1 MRNVPPGTRTMF
13 LGRVDDPTALVI
25 VPSGCRRIVP
35 GPSGASQ
42 TGPHDV
48 RRVGDTGRS
57 RGSGSRFAPRMMG
70 AVDAQAAQS
79 LLALDEGAGPGLRGV
94 DANALFEEL
103 ERRYPDLLAAIQWF
117 LDNGR
122 IDDARRLA
130 IALAPVWMARKRL
143 DEGLEWF
150 DKVLGPDGGND
161 AIRGNACFQA
171 GLLAFWPGYDERASE
186 FHHQAL
192 TIGRRT
198 GDATVTAQALTGL
211 ARLAL
216 RSGNASDIK
225 EARWLCREAMTI
237 TEGTPDTVARSNA
250 MHVLA
255 VAAQMAGDF
264 EEARDLMNKRIALAR
279 ETGNLATVSS
289 EAGNLSMVER
299 QLGNLDD
306 AEALAREAL
315 EIDQRR
321 GDHWA
326 MPYKVSGLAAVATD
340 RGEWDRAATLVGAA
354 EAMMQRDG
362 AAWPPDERP
371 HYERML
377 VRLPRALGEEEFER
391 FRSVGRAMSN
401 EEAIDFAL
409 GTPAPG

>member
-1 MRNVPPGTRTMF
+1 MMR
-13 LGRVDDPTALVI
+13 I
-25 VPSGCRRIVP
+25 
-35 GPSGASQ
+35 
-42 TGPHDV
+42 
-48 RRVGDTGRS
+48 
-57 RGSGSRFAPRMMG
+57 
-70 AVDAQAAQS
+70 VDAQAAES
-79 LLALDEGAGPGLRGV
+79 LLAFAEGAGPGLRGA

-103 ERRYPDLLAAIQWF
+103 EARYADLLAAIQWF

-122 IDDARRLA
+122 NDEALRLA

-150 DKVLGPDGGND
+150 DKVLAADGGSD
-161 AIRGNACFQA
+161 TVRGNAYFQA
-171 GLLAFWPGYDERASE
+171 GLLAFWPGYDERATE
-186 FHHQAL
+186 LHHQAL
-192 TIGRRT
+192 AIGRRT
-198 GDATVTAQALTGL
+198 GDPTVTAQALTGL

-237 TEGTPDTVARSNA
+237 TEGTADTVGRSNA

-264 EEARDLMNKRIALAR
+264 EEARDLMNQRIALAR
-279 ETGNLATVSS
+279 ATGNLATVSS

-299 QLGNLDD
+299 QLGNLDE

-315 EIDQRR
+315 EIDHRR

-340 RGEWDRAATLVGAA
+340 RGDWDRAATLIGAA
-354 EAMMQRDG
+354 EAMMERER
-362 AAWPPDERP
+362 ATWPPDERP
-371 HYERML
+371 HYDRML
-377 VRLPRALGEEEFER
+377 TRLPKALGPEDFER
-391 FRSVGRAMSN
+391 IRAVGRAMSN
-401 EEAIDFAL
+401 DEAFDYAL